1 MGFSNYRP
9 VQTLLFSREA
19 GQGQSLP
26 CSTVT
31 ARPAREVGLASLTS
45 TGPVPD
51 RTPLDFLFSPTQEK
65 RNSLVSGRSFLLSRL
80 KSHCFLFLAEKYSR

>member
-26 CSTVT
+26 CSTVA
-31 ARPAREVGLASLTS
+31 ARPTREVGLASLTS

-65 RNSLVSGRSFLLSRL
+65 TKNKIVDLNSNIMIITLNTIGLSIPIKR
-80 KSHCFLFLAEKYSR
+80 